1 MARDPAIPLMATLC
15 HPKRDRRVKP
25 GDDAEEWES
34 AMFQKPSIA
43 DLRHAADA
51 LGMKPS
57 MHYLSAALD
66 IVAPLCAA
74 YAALD
79 DAPDDKPALKYPR
92 DGGRRPSAEENP
104 LGAWYVKTSIKGAS
118 SGKLAGR
125 RVAVKD
131 NVCVAG
137 VPMMV
142 GAGFLD
148 GSIPDID
155 ATIVTRI
162 LDAGGEIAGKAV
174 CEYYC
179 VSGGS
184 HTSSTGPVHNPRKH
198 GHTTG
203 GSSSGSAALV
213 ASGEVP
219 MAIGGDQAGSIRIP
233 ASYCGIVGLKPTYG
247 LVPYTGIGPLEIT
260 LDTAGPMTANVADN
274 ALMLEVIAGPDGL
287 DSRQHLAKVER
298 YTDALGGDAK
308 GLRIGVLKEGFGH
321 RNSEPDVDA
330 KVRAAAGRFAAL
342 GATVADVSV
351 PEHIALGFPTWA
363 AIRGDA
369 ACVTLL
375 EMNGFGLGYEGY
387 YPLSALHAAMKW
399 REHADE
405 FADTLKIAS
414 IFSKYTLDRYGGHY
428 YAKAQNLRR
437 RLRAAYDAALASHD
451 LLLLPTTVL
460 KATPIPP
467 RNASP
472 QEVTRRS
479 WEATRN
485 TCPFNVSHHPAIS
498 IPCGLSDGLP
508 VGLMLVGRHWEET
521 TIYRAADAFEKSG
534 DWTKF

>member
-1 MARDPAIPLMATLC
+1 
-15 HPKRDRRVKP
+15 
-25 GDDAEEWES
+25 
-34 AMFQKPSIA
+34 MFEKPSVA

-51 LGMKPS
+51 LGMNPS
-57 MHYLSAALD
+57 MHYLNAVQD

-79 DAPDDKPALKYPR
+79 AVPDEAPAVKYPR
-92 DGGRRPSAEENP
+92 RGGHRPTAEENEH
-104 LGAWYVKTSIKGAS
+104 GAWYVKTAIKGAAG
-118 SGKLAGR
+118 GKLAGR
-125 RVAVKD
+125 RVALKD
-131 NVCVAG
+131 NICLAG

-142 GAGFLD
+142 GAQFLD
-148 GSIPDID
+148 GSVPDID

-184 HTSSTGPVHNPRKH
+184 HTSSTGPVHNPRKR
-198 GHTTG
+198 GFTTG

-213 ASGEVP
+213 AAGEVP

-233 ASYCGIVGLKPTYG
+233 ASYCGIVGMKPTYG

-260 LDTAGPMTANVADN
+260 IDCAGPMTANVADN
-274 ALMLEVIAGPDGL
+274 ALLLEVIAGKDGL
-287 DSRQHLAKVER
+287 DARQQNVVLAH
-298 YTDALGGDAK
+298 YSSALGGGAK

-330 KVRAAAGRFAAL
+330 KVRAAAERFKSL
-342 GATVADVSV
+342 GATVEEVSV
-351 PEHIALGFPTWA
+351 PEHHTLGFPVWA

-375 EMNGFGLGYEGY
+375 EMNGFGIGYEGL
-387 YPLSALHAAMKW
+387 YPLSAIEACMKW
-399 REHADE
+399 RDHADE

-428 YAKAQNLRR
+428 YGKAQNLRR
-437 RLRAAYDAALASHD
+437 RLRAAYDAALKSHD
-451 LLLLPTTVL
+451 LLLLPTTVM
-460 KATPIPP
+460 KATPIPGKD
-467 RNASP
+467 ASP

-485 TCPFNVSHHPAIS
+485 TCPFNVTGHPAIS
-498 IPCGLSDGLP
+498 IPCGMTDGLP
-508 VGLMLVGRHWEET
+508 IGLMLVARHWDES
-521 TIYRAADAFEKSG
+521 TIYRASAAFEKSG
-534 DWTKF
+534 DWMKF